1 MVDRAGLMLPESR
14 AAAMELGPQDAFGVA
29 LRDPSRASGLG
40 GLGTTMADVQVAFEQ
55 VVNQPAPDYT
65 TMRAPQAPA
74 GPAVY
79 FDQARNLFSV
89 NGYAFDAEDYNS
101 AVQSRALLDAEP
113 AQPPAGG
120 TWTRIGTGMFE
131 QYLASIEDPT
141 LGTRFGRSF
150 DIGVQNLKTLGG
162 AGLQFLGAEET
173 GAGVVNRASE
183 ELQRLSPF
191 QVSAAE
197 VASGEL
203 GAIEYAVS
211 VLGQQGPNILESIG
225 TALVGAAAGGVASG
239 NPIGAAVGS
248 FGALLS
254 KSALKGAAREAAE
267 AYARGAASTAQKKLL
282 ARIGGAAAATAVN
295 NYAMGVSDVYSET
308 RRQGAGPE
316 NMDARAISAAI
327 GVPYAVLSTI
337 PEAIAAGRLFGF
349 SNAAGGLLRRAGTGA
364 GIGAGLEGVTE
375 AGQEALVM
383 AGGQQFGG
391 DYTDEY
397 LSRLIEAGVAGAVV
411 GGGIGGV
418 VNLRAGKPTD
428 ILQGR
433 QEPPADAAPAPL
445 GLPAPAPLGP
455 PADAAPAPLGLPAP
469 APLGLPA
476 PAAAPAAPGQVE
488 MFTSPEMGIGAATQ
502 ARLTGQQLVGAPRGL
517 TQDTAL
523 LPPVPVAPTADPQLN
538 LPLPISSAPPVTAPN
553 QLQQQLMALQQRQ
566 QQAAAALAAERAAA
580 LAAERAAAPTEIA
593 VEPTPTGEITPREYD
608 AAYGGWE
615 EVRADQSNPD
625 VLPSLPRLNK
635 KAQREW
641 VMAVRAGTADAALF
655 GRLVKRKVSKAEPLV
670 ATGVTATREADIN
683 AMQQQVATARATEAA
698 QQDLQG
704 MAAALRALGQRME
717 RARPPLPANTYG
729 TEAGAPFR
737 NKAQANAPANRK
749 RVAKQINQETGKA
762 VTAKDLEPVEVAG
775 GWALRVKT
783 PPTPPAPKPTLKRGK
798 PDAVREQGAKA
809 STLRKGPKAGGEVRS
824 SDTEGQTATGE
835 GTQETAQENTPQE
848 QSPVREAEVAPPP
861 AKPAKPKKVKL
872 PAEQTAAELDRS
884 IAMGAVET
892 AEGVIT
898 NDARKKRTLLTQ
910 AELDAGVELT
920 VLSQNS
926 DPEVAAA
933 ALDALELNLSATQY
947 KELAAYVERANN
959 HGSLGGDRADANFAG
974 KELQNMVTMFNSGAV
989 PDNSVVA
996 FEARFRGLVARV
1008 RKSDPKADVLGYATV
1023 NNSPNKKMGQIA
1035 HTTPNTNS
1043 GGAFSLASLADVV
1056 LGNGKRAVPLAI
1068 GKQRMIARNILNK
1081 FKVKPELSVFA
1092 SQADMK
1098 QRNPA
1103 LYKRAAAARSQGD
1116 FDSAPAVGYFF
1127 DNQVIIFSD
1136 RVATRQQ
1143 LEFVVAHEVLGH
1155 FGMRSVL
1162 GASEFNTLMDSVYT
1176 DSSPYTKVAID
1187 DMVAARGM
1195 PRAEAVEEYLS
1206 DFAAQVETSVL
1217 RRWWAKAK
1225 DALNKIGFKFDDDV
1239 ARYLMNQSRR
1249 YLRTG
1254 EKGSVFNTDRV
1265 AGTMHQLE
1273 AGTDPTGVGRFSTAA
1288 EQAPIRELGHMVD
1301 DPGRVMP
1308 SSIQDAQD
1316 KFTRAAEVLG
1326 FAPKDLANK
1335 WDSLKRNIA
1344 TPTIFRAMRNEGF
1357 QKVFDILRDR
1367 HNFARAMVTQ
1377 MQTRRDIALNPR
1389 VEKLAKLGMG
1399 GNGISVDGRAKAGYV
1414 LKANRMFH
1422 SYRAKR
1428 LTAGNTPK
1436 LFLREPGTGKLRPVE
1451 ATFDKLLKE
1460 NRLPREQW
1468 AEGVRVP
1475 YDTPIQMT
1483 DAKRAELEAERDAAI
1498 AAATTDKAKNRIT
1511 RDYKARIE
1519 NNTYTGVAY
1528 LDVKQEFTDLE
1539 WGAFNQE
1546 LDAMAHTAR
1555 DVLESILT
1563 KYDQEIS
1570 YSYRRLEKQLS
1581 AAMTDGD
1588 RALMDRAV
1596 RRYVEIQDADLATS
1610 EDGQIDPS
1618 TRNTAAA
1625 EKFLIQFNT
1634 ALLGTGRDRI
1644 YGLFAPNA
1652 DNNDIVALPE
1662 SERKELTDMID
1673 GLRTRYN
1680 PPAKD
1685 EGATATEARRVVQ
1698 REVQLIAQQLTVTQ
1712 DAEKAAVRTIQ
1723 TAYVPIVR
1731 EGEYQTSVVFT
1742 GADGNQYTLG
1752 DSYREQAPYMQF
1764 AKQSDADRAAAEIT
1778 ELFGDTEHTVEV
1790 WDPEADNGRGKLVM
1804 KKGKL
1809 TAVSGTVL
1817 DAPTTDPEISH
1828 DAALRFIRR
1837 FGIPL
1842 TPQKLE
1848 QIITASTT
1856 SGNRAILRQLK
1867 AGFTPGAPNDLT
1879 SAISSHIESRAST
1892 VARNKTGVELENALD
1907 IRGDAKDM
1915 WFGSKK
1921 TYDALKAEYERLKAA
1936 PNPNDDAI
1944 SVARQKFEQYHR
1956 WYITENAPAN
1966 ANKFYNEARTA
1977 VAFLDQQKGVLETDL
1992 ANNKHIATVQMMTSV
2007 SYLGFMAASG
2017 ALNIASV
2024 FTNVPAALGTV
2035 NHKTGFGG
2043 GFGLMRA
2050 TTELAR
2056 MTKVAAGW
2064 GGQKDTAE
2072 YWKGLTAAELKD
2084 MGIESETRD
2093 FIALGIESGIF
2104 QAAQTNSLIGSAR
2117 GRVTSGGVQ
2126 KFLTTYMAPFNW
2138 TEQVGRRT
2146 AGLAGFELMFQRQLA
2161 AGKSREE
2168 AAEAAAKFSAEI
2180 VSTTLGDYTS
2190 VNRPALFRGGVLQF
2204 TFMFKM
2210 FTVNT
2215 AALVANLPPAG
2226 QVALLGSLLLL
2237 SGLRGVP
2244 YAEDIEDLVNT
2255 LAQKF
2260 GIPMPSIRD
2269 SIRRSGDELLPGFGE
2284 VLVSGALNR
2293 IVPFDVGVRFSAG
2306 DILPGTGIGLAGAD
2320 VSREL
2325 IEIGGPM
2332 ASWIQQMVGTAG
2344 NVANI
2349 LPGGKAFSL
2358 ESTLRESP
2366 VSFLRAATDAYAFE
2380 KHGAIV
2386 DKRGYVVSED
2396 YNSAVGI
2403 GRILGLYPGPA
2414 ARAYESI
2421 REAKLITE
2429 YQKSMSVYYRD
2440 RIVAATVAGDNAKVQ
2455 ALYAEAREWNESAE
2469 GTGLEVVNLR
2479 SRVRSALR
2487 SQRLGASER
2496 FLKTTPLS
2504 SRSAAQKIVDAYI
2517 AE

>member
-1 MVDRAGLMLPESR
+1 V
-14 AAAMELGPQDAFGVA
+14 
-29 LRDPSRASGLG
+29 
-40 GLGTTMADVQVAFEQ
+40 
-55 VVNQPAPDYT
+55 
-65 TMRAPQAPA
+65 
-74 GPAVY
+74 
-79 FDQARNLFSV
+79 
-89 NGYAFDAEDYNS
+89 
-101 AVQSRALLDAEP
+101 
-113 AQPPAGG
+113 
-120 TWTRIGTGMFE
+120 
-131 QYLASIEDPT
+131 
-141 LGTRFGRSF
+141 
-150 DIGVQNLKTLGG
+150 
-162 AGLQFLGAEET
+162 
-173 GAGVVNRASE
+173 
-183 ELQRLSPF
+183 
-191 QVSAAE
+191 
-197 VASGEL
+197 
-203 GAIEYAVS
+203 
-211 VLGQQGPNILESIG
+211 
-225 TALVGAAAGGVASG
+225 
-239 NPIGAAVGS
+239 
-248 FGALLS
+248 
-254 KSALKGAAREAAE
+254 
-267 AYARGAASTAQKKLL
+267 
-282 ARIGGAAAATAVN
+282 
-295 NYAMGVSDVYSET
+295 
-308 RRQGAGPE
+308 
-316 NMDARAISAAI
+316 
-327 GVPYAVLSTI
+327 
-337 PEAIAAGRLFGF
+337 
-349 SNAAGGLLRRAGTGA
+349 
-364 GIGAGLEGVTE
+364 
-375 AGQEALVM
+375 
-383 AGGQQFGG
+383 
-391 DYTDEY
+391 
-397 LSRLIEAGVAGAVV
+397 
-411 GGGIGGV
+411 
-418 VNLRAGKPTD
+418 
-428 ILQGR
+428 
-433 QEPPADAAPAPL
+433 
-445 GLPAPAPLGP
+445 
-455 PADAAPAPLGLPAP
+455 
-469 APLGLPA
+469 
-476 PAAAPAAPGQVE
+476 
-488 MFTSPEMGIGAATQ
+488 
-502 ARLTGQQLVGAPRGL
+502 
-517 TQDTAL
+517 
-523 LPPVPVAPTADPQLN
+523 
-538 LPLPISSAPPVTAPN
+538 
-553 QLQQQLMALQQRQ
+553 
-566 QQAAAALAAERAAA
+566 
-580 LAAERAAAPTEIA
+580 
-593 VEPTPTGEITPREYD
+593 
-608 AAYGGWE
+608 
-615 EVRADQSNPD
+615 
-625 VLPSLPRLNK
+625 
-635 KAQREW
+635 
-641 VMAVRAGTADAALF
+641 
-655 GRLVKRKVSKAEPLV
+655 
-670 ATGVTATREADIN
+670 
-683 AMQQQVATARATEAA
+683 
-698 QQDLQG
+698 
-704 MAAALRALGQRME
+704 
-717 RARPPLPANTYG
+717 
-729 TEAGAPFR
+729 
-737 NKAQANAPANRK
+737 
-749 RVAKQINQETGKA
+749 
-762 VTAKDLEPVEVAG
+762 
-775 GWALRVKT
+775 
-783 PPTPPAPKPTLKRGK
+783 
-798 PDAVREQGAKA
+798 
-809 STLRKGPKAGGEVRS
+809 
-824 SDTEGQTATGE
+824 
-835 GTQETAQENTPQE
+835 
-848 QSPVREAEVAPPP
+848 
-861 AKPAKPKKVKL
+861 KPAKPKKVKL
-872 PAEQTAAELDRS
+872 PAEETDAELDAA
-884 IAMGAVET
+884 IAMDAVIK
-892 AEGVIT
+892 AEDVIL

-920 VLSQNS
+920 VLSTNS
-926 DPEVAAA
+926 DPAVAKA
-933 ALDALELNLSATQY
+933 ALDVLELNLPRPQY
-947 KELAAYVERANN
+947 KELAGYVERANN
-959 HGSLGGDRADANFAG
+959 HGSLGGNRADADFAA
-974 KELQNMVTMFNSGAV
+974 KELQTMVTMFNSGAV
-989 PDNSVVA
+989 PDNSAAA
-996 FEARFRGLVARV
+996 FQVRFRELAARV
-1008 RKSDPKADVLGYATV
+1008 RKSDPNADVLGYATV
-1023 NNSPNKKMGQIA
+1023 SNLPNKKAGQIA
-1035 HTTPNTNS
+1035 HTTPNTKP

-1092 SQADMK
+1092 NQADMK

-1162 GASEFNTLMDSVYT
+1162 GTSEFNALMDSVYT
-1176 DSSPYTKVAID
+1176 DSSPYMKLAID
-1187 DMVAARGM
+1187 DMVAARDM

-1206 DFAAQVETSVL
+1206 DFAAQVETSIL

-1265 AGTMHQLE
+1265 GGTMHQLD

-1288 EQAPIRELGHMVD
+1288 GHAPIREMGHMVD
-1301 DPGRVMP
+1301 DPGRIMP

-1377 MQTRRDIALNPR
+1377 MQQRRDIALNPR
-1389 VEKLAKLGMG
+1389 VEALAGVGMG
-1399 GNGISVDGRAKAGYV
+1399 GNGISIDGRAKAGYV

-1422 SYRAKR
+1422 SYRAKA

-1436 LFLREPGTGKLRPVE
+1436 LFIREPGTGKLRPVE
-1451 ATFDKLLKE
+1451 ATFNKLLKE
-1460 NRLPREQW
+1460 NRLSREQW
-1468 AEGVRVP
+1468 AKGVQVP
-1475 YDTPIQMT
+1475 YDTPLEMT

-1511 RDYKARIE
+1511 RDYKAQLER
-1519 NNTYTGVAY
+1519 NTYTGVAY

-1563 KYDQEIS
+1563 KYDQELS
-1570 YSYRRLEKQLS
+1570 YSYRRLGAQLS
-1581 AAMTDGD
+1581 AAMTDSD

-1596 RRYVEIQDADLATS
+1596 RRYVEIQDADLATF
-1610 EDGQIDPS
+1610 EGGQIDPS
-1618 TRNTAAA
+1618 TRNTAGA
-1625 EKFLIQFNT
+1625 EKFLIQFNA

-1652 DNNDIVALPE
+1652 DNDGVVAFPE
-1662 SERKELTDMID
+1662 SERQALTDMID

-1698 REVQLIAQQLTVTQ
+1698 REVQLIAQQLTITQ

-1731 EGEYQTSVVFT
+1731 EGEFQASVVFT

-1778 ELFGDTEHTVEV
+1778 DLFGDAEHTVEV
-1790 WDPEADNGRGKLVM
+1790 WDPEADNGRGGLVM

-1842 TPQKLE
+1842 TPQKLD

-1879 SAISSHIESRAST
+1879 SAISAHIESRAST

-1907 IRGDAKDM
+1907 IKGAAKDM

-1921 TYDALKAEYERLKAA
+1921 TYDGLKAEYETLKAA
-1936 PNPNDDAI
+1936 PNPNEDAI

-1956 WYITENAPAN
+1956 WYVAENAPAN

-1992 ANNKHIATVQMMTSV
+1992 ANNKHIAAAQMMTSV
-2007 SYLGFMAASG
+2007 SYLGFMVASG
-2017 ALNIASV
+2017 ALNLASV

-2050 TTELAR
+2050 ATELAR
-2056 MTKVAAGW
+2056 MTKVAAGL
-2064 GGQKDTAE
+2064 GGEKDTAK
-2072 YWKGLTAAELKD
+2072 YWTDLTSAQLKE

-2117 GRVTSGGVQ
+2117 GRVTSGGAQ

-2138 TEQVGRRT
+2138 TEQVGRRA
-2146 AGLAGFELMFQRQLA
+2146 AGLAGFELMFQRHLA
-2161 AGKSREE
+2161 AGMSRAD
-2168 AAEAAAKFSAEI
+2168 AAEAAAKFSVEL

-2226 QVALLGSLLLL
+2226 RVALLGSLLLL

-2260 GIPMPSIRD
+2260 GIPMPSVRD
-2269 SIRRSGDELLPGFGE
+2269 SIRRSGDELMPGLGGI
-2284 VLVSGALNR
+2284 LVGGALNR
-2293 IVPFDVGVRFSAG
+2293 VVPFDVGVRFSAG
-2306 DILPGTGIGLAGAD
+2306 DIIPGTGIGLAGAD
-2320 VSREL
+2320 VAREL

-2344 NVANI
+2344 NAADI

-2358 ESTLRESP
+2358 EKTLRESP
-2366 VSFLRAATDAYAFE
+2366 VSFLRAAADAYAYE
-2380 KHGAIV
+2380 KHGAVV

-2396 YNSAVGI
+2396 YNAAVGI

-2414 ARAYESI
+2414 AQAYESI
-2421 REAKLITE
+2421 REAKLIVE

-2455 ALYAEAREWNESAE
+2455 ALYAEARDWNESAE

-2504 SRSAAQKIVDAYI
+2504 TRSAAQRIVDAYI

>member
-1 MVDRAGLMLPESR
+1 
-14 AAAMELGPQDAFGVA
+14 
-29 LRDPSRASGLG
+29 
-40 GLGTTMADVQVAFEQ
+40 
-55 VVNQPAPDYT
+55 
-65 TMRAPQAPA
+65 
-74 GPAVY
+74 
-79 FDQARNLFSV
+79 
-89 NGYAFDAEDYNS
+89 
-101 AVQSRALLDAEP
+101 
-113 AQPPAGG
+113 
-120 TWTRIGTGMFE
+120 
-131 QYLASIEDPT
+131 
-141 LGTRFGRSF
+141 
-150 DIGVQNLKTLGG
+150 
-162 AGLQFLGAEET
+162 
-173 GAGVVNRASE
+173 
-183 ELQRLSPF
+183 
-191 QVSAAE
+191 
-197 VASGEL
+197 
-203 GAIEYAVS
+203 
-211 VLGQQGPNILESIG
+211 
-225 TALVGAAAGGVASG
+225 
-239 NPIGAAVGS
+239 
-248 FGALLS
+248 
-254 KSALKGAAREAAE
+254 
-267 AYARGAASTAQKKLL
+267 
-282 ARIGGAAAATAVN
+282 
-295 NYAMGVSDVYSET
+295 
-308 RRQGAGPE
+308 
-316 NMDARAISAAI
+316 
-327 GVPYAVLSTI
+327 
-337 PEAIAAGRLFGF
+337 
-349 SNAAGGLLRRAGTGA
+349 
-364 GIGAGLEGVTE
+364 
-375 AGQEALVM
+375 
-383 AGGQQFGG
+383 
-391 DYTDEY
+391 
-397 LSRLIEAGVAGAVV
+397 
-411 GGGIGGV
+411 
-418 VNLRAGKPTD
+418 
-428 ILQGR
+428 
-433 QEPPADAAPAPL
+433 
-445 GLPAPAPLGP
+445 
-455 PADAAPAPLGLPAP
+455 
-469 APLGLPA
+469 
-476 PAAAPAAPGQVE
+476 
-488 MFTSPEMGIGAATQ
+488 
-502 ARLTGQQLVGAPRGL
+502 
-517 TQDTAL
+517 
-523 LPPVPVAPTADPQLN
+523 
-538 LPLPISSAPPVTAPN
+538 
-553 QLQQQLMALQQRQ
+553 MALQQRQ

-959 HGSLGGDRADANFAG
+959 HGSLGGDRADADFAG
-974 KELQNMVTMFNSGAV
+974 KELQNMVTMFNSGSV

-1162 GASEFNTLMDSVYT
+1162 GASEFNTLMESFYT
-1176 DSSPYTKVAID
+1176 DSVPYMKIAVD
-1187 DMVAARGM
+1187 DMVAARGI

-1206 DFAAQVETSVL
+1206 DFAARVEMSIL

-1225 DALNKIGFKFDDDV
+1225 DALNNIGFKFDDDA

-1254 EKGSVFNTDRV
+1254 EKGSVFNTDLI
-1265 AGTMHQLE
+1265 ANTMHQLD

>member
-1 MVDRAGLMLPESR
+1 MVDQTSNLSGLRAPRPELYSNLPEMGLRSIRPEPAGVQTSR
-14 AAAMELGPQDAFGVA
+14 QQALDRIAGFGAEAAPQLRPPPGAAPQASSGAYYNPSLDRFSVGGVEFGREDYDVA
-29 LRDPSRASGLG
+29 LQASRLAG
-40 GLGTTMADVQVAFEQ
+40 
-55 VVNQPAPDYT
+55 QPAPPPETPGFQPIST
-65 TMRAPQAPA
+65 TMLGDYVASISEGRGFLGNLGVGVRNLGEGVVGGVGRGLQMLGAEGAGGAVAQFAQENIGLSPA
-74 GPAVY
+74 E
-79 FDQARNLFSV
+79 QARSSEIARNQSLL
-89 NGYAFDAEDYNS
+89 GQIGTA
-101 AVQSRALLDAEP
+101 AVQSIP
-113 AQPPAGG
+113 S
-120 TWTRIGTGMFE
+120 IG
-131 QYLASIEDPT
+131 L
-141 LGTRFGRSF
+141 
-150 DIGVQNLKTLGG
+150 
-162 AGLQFLGAEET
+162 
-173 GAGVVNRASE
+173 
-183 ELQRLSPF
+183 
-191 QVSAAE
+191 
-197 VASGEL
+197 
-203 GAIEYAVS
+203 S
-211 VLGQQGPNILESIG
+211 VLGGVGAAGL
-225 TALVGAAAGGVASG
+225 AVRAGAAAGGLTA
-239 NPIGAAVGS
+239 
-248 FGALLS
+248 
-254 KSALKGAAREAAE
+254 KGAALGGVATTILPAELQSSWRAAE
-267 AYARGAASTAQKKLL
+267 QGGFDTADPAVRDDILL
-282 ARIGGAAAATAVN
+282 AALTKTAGQTV
-295 NYAMGVSDVYSET
+295 APAFLAS
-308 RRQGAGPE
+308 
-316 NMDARAISAAI
+316 
-327 GVPYAVLSTI
+327 
-337 PEAIAAGRLFGF
+337 GF
-349 SNAAGGLLRRAGTGA
+349 SPALRRVVSESAQRTMGSRIA
-364 GIGAGLEGVTE
+364 RGIGAGALEGSAE
-375 AGQEALVM
+375 AFAQVVDRVAFDPELRAEFNEADWAALAPLIVNKYGEEALVAFG
-383 AGGQQFGG
+383 AGFLLGG
-391 DYTDEY
+391 PLGALGTPTQVAPTDTPTPIRNADTTAPTDL
-397 LSRLIEAGVAGAVV
+397 LSGAV
-411 GGGIGGV
+411 
-418 VNLRAGKPTD
+418 L
-428 ILQGR
+428 
-433 QEPPADAAPAPL
+433 EPEQVAAPAPL
-445 GLPAPAPLGP
+445 GLPAPEATLGLP
-455 PADAAPAPLGLPAP
+455 YFPDAAPAPGLLPAP
-469 APLGLPA
+469 PAALPAPDRSAAAAPDVIVPPA
-476 PAAAPAAPGQVE
+476 PAAPPVAAAPV
-488 MFTSPEMGIGAATQ
+488 AA
-502 ARLTGQQLVGAPRGL
+502 P
-517 TQDTAL
+517 
-523 LPPVPVAPTADPQLN
+523 PVAPAPV
-538 LPLPISSAPPVTAPN
+538 PAPPTATDLGLEGPVAEGFAMGAARQGPPSPAITAAAPPTTAPN
-553 QLQQQLMALQQRQ
+553 QLQQQLMALRQ
-566 QQAAAALAAERAAA
+566 QQALQQAEQPAPVVEAP
-580 LAAERAAAPTEIA
+580 AEAPIEVP
-593 VEPTPTGEITPREYD
+593 VEPAPTGEITPREYD
-608 AAYGGWE
+608 AAFGDWE
-615 EVRADQSNPD
+615 LIRAQQPNPD
-625 VLPSLPRLNK
+625 TQPTLARLNK

-641 VMAVRAGTADAALF
+641 AMAVRAGTADAALF
-655 GRLVKRKVSKAEPLV
+655 GRLAKRKVRKAEPLV

-683 AMQQQVATARATEAA
+683 AMQQRVTVARAAEAA
-698 QQDLQG
+698 QRDLQG
-704 MAAALRALGQRME
+704 QAAALRALGQRME

-729 TEAGAPFR
+729 TEDGTPFR
-737 NKAQANAPANRK
+737 NKAQANAPTNRK
-749 RVAKQINQETGKA
+749 RVAEQITQETDQA
-762 VTAKDLEPVEVAG
+762 VTPKDLEPVEVAG
-775 GWALRVKT
+775 GWALRVKA
-783 PPTPPAPKPTLKRGK
+783 PPAPPAPKPTLKRGAPSAVQK
-798 PDAVREQGAKA
+798 PSSKKDPLRE
-809 STLRKGPKAGGEVRS
+809 GPKAGGKVRS
-824 SDTEGQTATGE
+824 GDAERQAAAGE
-835 GTQETAQENTPQE
+835 GAQETTQEDTAQEPTA
-848 QSPVREAEVAPPP
+848 VREAEVAPPP
-861 AKPAKPKKVKL
+861 AEPAKKAPAKL
-872 PAEQTAAELDRS
+872 TQAEEDAELDRS
-884 IAMGAVET
+884 IAMEAVEI
-892 AEGVIT
+892 AEDVIL

-910 AELDAGVELT
+910 AELDAGVELMT
-920 VLSQNS
+920 LSKS
-926 DPEVAAA
+926 ADPAVAEA
-933 ALDALELNLSATQY
+933 ALDVLELNLSATQY

-959 HGSLGGDRADANFAG
+959 HESLGGTPEDAAFAG
-974 KELQNMVTMFNSGAV
+974 AELQNMVTMFNSGAV
-989 PDNSVVA
+989 PDNSVAA
-996 FEARFRGLVARV
+996 FEARFKELAMRV
-1008 RKSDPKADVLGYATV
+1008 RKGDPKADVLGYVKV
-1023 NNSPNKKMGQIA
+1023 NNTPNKKMGQIA
-1035 HTTPNTNS
+1035 HTTPNTKP
-1043 GGAFSLASLADVV
+1043 GGAFSLAALADVV

-1081 FKVKPELSVFA
+1081 FKVKPELSIFA
-1092 SQADMK
+1092 DQADMK

-1103 LYKRAAAARSQGD
+1103 LYTRAAAARSQGD
-1116 FDSAPAVGYFF
+1116 FDTAPAVGYFF

-1162 GASEFNTLMDSVYT
+1162 GAAEFNALMDSVYT
-1176 DSSPYTKVAID
+1176 GSTPYTKLAID
-1187 DMVAARGM
+1187 DMVAARGI

-1206 DFAAQVETSVL
+1206 DFAARVEMSVL

-1265 AGTMHQLE
+1265 AATMHQLD

-1288 EQAPIRELGHMVD
+1288 ANAPIRTLGHMVD

-1335 WDSLKRNIA
+1335 WDSLKRNVA

-1377 MQTRRDIALNPR
+1377 MQERRDVALNPR
-1389 VEKLAKLGMG
+1389 VESLASVGLS

-1422 SYRAKR
+1422 SYKAKP
-1428 LTAGNTPK
+1428 LTARNLPK

-1451 ATFDKLLKE
+1451 ATFEKLLKE

-1468 AEGVRVP
+1468 AKGVQVP
-1475 YDTPIQMT
+1475 YDTPLQMT
-1483 DAKRAELEAERDAAI
+1483 DAKRAELEAERDAAL

-1511 RDYKARIE
+1511 RDYKARLE
-1519 NNTYTGVAY
+1519 SNTYTGVAY

-1546 LDAMAHTAR
+1546 LDAIAYTAR

-1596 RRYVEIQDADLATS
+1596 RRYVEIQDANLATF
-1610 EDGQIDPS
+1610 EDGQIDPA
-1618 TRNTAAA
+1618 TRDTAAA
-1625 EKFLIQFNT
+1625 EKFLVQFNA

-1644 YGLFAPNA
+1644 YGLFTPNA
-1652 DNNDIVALPE
+1652 DNDGIVAFPE
-1662 SERKELTDMID
+1662 SERQELTEMID
-1673 GLRTRYN
+1673 GLRSRYT
-1680 PPAKD
+1680 PPAPD
-1685 EGATATEARRVVQ
+1685 ANAPAAADARRVVQ
-1698 REVQLIAQQLTVTQ
+1698 REVQLIAQQLTVAQ

-1731 EGEYQTSVVFT
+1731 EGEYQASVVFT
-1742 GADGNQYTLG
+1742 AADGTQFALG
-1752 DSYREQAPYMQF
+1752 ESYREQAPYMQF

-1778 ELFGDTEHTVEV
+1778 ELFGDTNHTVEV

-1804 KKGKL
+1804 KTGKL
-1809 TAVSGTVL
+1809 SAVSGTVL

-1879 SAISSHIESRAST
+1879 TAISSHIESRAST
-1892 VARNKTGVELENALD
+1892 VARNKTGVALENALD
-1907 IRGDAKDM
+1907 IKGDAKDL
-1915 WFGSKK
+1915 WFGSKQK
-1921 TYDALKAEYERLKAA
+1921 YDALKAEYERLKAA

-1944 SVARQKFEQYHR
+1944 SVARQQFEQYHR
-1956 WYITENAPAN
+1956 WYTTENAPAN

-1992 ANNKHIATVQMMTSV
+1992 ANNKHVASVQMMTSV

-2024 FTNVPAALGTV
+2024 FTNVPAALGTA

-2043 GFGLMRA
+2043 GFGVMRA
-2050 TTELAR
+2050 ATELAR

-2064 GGQKDTAE
+2064 GEQKDTSE
-2072 YWKGLTAAELKD
+2072 YWKKLTAAELKEL
-2084 MGIESETRD
+2084 GIASETRD
-2093 FIALGIESGIF
+2093 FIALGIDSGIF

-2117 GRVTSGGVQ
+2117 GRVTSGGAQ
-2126 KFLTTYMAPFNW
+2126 KFLMTYMAPFNW
-2138 TEQVGRRT
+2138 TEQVGRRAT
-2146 AGLAGFELMFQRQLA
+2146 GLASFELMFQRQLA

-2168 AAEAAAKFSAEI
+2168 AAEAAAKFSVEL

-2204 TFMFKM
+2204 AFMFKM

-2237 SGLRGVP
+2237 SGLRGIP

-2269 SIRRSGDELLPGFGE
+2269 SIRRSGDELLPGLGE
-2284 VLVSGALNR
+2284 ILVSGALNQ
-2293 IVPFDVGVRFSAG
+2293 VLPFDAGVRFSAG
-2306 DILPGTGIGLAGAD
+2306 DIVPGTGIGLAGAD
-2320 VSREL
+2320 VTREL

-2349 LPGGKAFSL
+2349 LPGGQAFSL
-2358 ESTLRESP
+2358 ETTLRESP
-2366 VSFLRAATDAYAFE
+2366 VSFLRAATDAYAYE

-2396 YNSAVGI
+2396 YNSLVGI
-2403 GRILGLYPGPA
+2403 GRVLGLYPGPA

-2421 REAKLITE
+2421 RESKLIVE
-2429 YQKSMSVYYRD
+2429 YQKSVSVYYRD
-2440 RIVAATVAGDNAKVQ
+2440 RIVAATVAGDTAKVQ
-2455 ALYAEAREWNESAE
+2455 ALYAEVRDWNRSAE

-2479 SRVRSALR
+2479 SRVNKALK
-2487 SQRLGASER
+2487 SQRMGASER
-2496 FLKTTPLS
+2496 FLQTTPLS
-2504 SRSAAQKIVDAYI
+2504 ARGAAQRIVDAYI

>member
-1 MVDRAGLMLPESR
+1 
-14 AAAMELGPQDAFGVA
+14 
-29 LRDPSRASGLG
+29 
-40 GLGTTMADVQVAFEQ
+40 
-55 VVNQPAPDYT
+55 
-65 TMRAPQAPA
+65 MR
-74 GPAVY
+74 
-79 FDQARNLFSV
+79 
-89 NGYAFDAEDYNS
+89 
-101 AVQSRALLDAEP
+101 
-113 AQPPAGG
+113 
-120 TWTRIGTGMFE
+120 
-131 QYLASIEDPT
+131 LA
-141 LGTRFGRSF
+141 
-150 DIGVQNLKTLGG
+150 
-162 AGLQFLGAEET
+162 
-173 GAGVVNRASE
+173 
-183 ELQRLSPF
+183 
-191 QVSAAE
+191 
-197 VASGEL
+197 
-203 GAIEYAVS
+203 
-211 VLGQQGPNILESIG
+211 
-225 TALVGAAAGGVASG
+225 
-239 NPIGAAVGS
+239 
-248 FGALLS
+248 
-254 KSALKGAAREAAE
+254 AAE
-267 AYARGAASTAQKKLL
+267 AAAVQLKPDRSPATRSREDIQAAADAEAAALQARKAADAQKMKD
-282 ARIGGAAAATAVN
+282 AEAAAAKLEA
-295 NYAMGVSDVYSET
+295 D
-308 RRQGAGPE
+308 RK
-316 NMDARAISAAI
+316 AA
-327 GVPYAVLSTI
+327 A
-337 PEAIAAGRLFGF
+337 EAAK
-349 SNAAGGLLRRAGTGA
+349 T
-364 GIGAGLEGVTE
+364 
-375 AGQEALVM
+375 
-383 AGGQQFGG
+383 
-391 DYTDEY
+391 
-397 LSRLIEAGVAGAVV
+397 
-411 GGGIGGV
+411 
-418 VNLRAGKPTD
+418 AGKVKGT
-428 ILQGR
+428 R
-433 QEPPADAAPAPL
+433 
-445 GLPAPAPLGP
+445 
-455 PADAAPAPLGLPAP
+455 
-469 APLGLPA
+469 
-476 PAAAPAAPGQVE
+476 
-488 MFTSPEMGIGAATQ
+488 
-502 ARLTGQQLVGAPRGL
+502 
-517 TQDTAL
+517 
-523 LPPVPVAPTADPQLN
+523 
-538 LPLPISSAPPVTAPN
+538 APPEPKDPVSEVSPDMEAV
-553 QLQQQLMALQQRQ
+553 
-566 QQAAAALAAERAAA
+566 AE
-580 LAAERAAAPTEIA
+580 
-593 VEPTPTGEITPREYD
+593 
-608 AAYGGWE
+608 
-615 EVRADQSNPD
+615 
-625 VLPSLPRLNK
+625 
-635 KAQREW
+635 
-641 VMAVRAGTADAALF
+641 
-655 GRLVKRKVSKAEPLV
+655 
-670 ATGVTATREADIN
+670 
-683 AMQQQVATARATEAA
+683 
-698 QQDLQG
+698 
-704 MAAALRALGQRME
+704 
-717 RARPPLPANTYG
+717 
-729 TEAGAPFR
+729 
-737 NKAQANAPANRK
+737 
-749 RVAKQINQETGKA
+749 
-762 VTAKDLEPVEVAG
+762 
-775 GWALRVKT
+775 
-783 PPTPPAPKPTLKRGK
+783 
-798 PDAVREQGAKA
+798 
-809 STLRKGPKAGGEVRS
+809 
-824 SDTEGQTATGE
+824 
-835 GTQETAQENTPQE
+835 
-848 QSPVREAEVAPPP
+848 
-861 AKPAKPKKVKL
+861 
-872 PAEQTAAELDRS
+872 
-884 IAMGAVET
+884 
-892 AEGVIT
+892 AEGVINNT
-898 NDARKKRTLLTQ
+898 SRARRDLLTQ
-910 AELDAGVELT
+910 AELDAGAELT
-920 VLSQNS
+920 VLSTSTDAQ
-926 DPEVAAA
+926 VASAA
-933 ALDALELNLSATQY
+933 KLALGLLSGKQRPQV
-947 KELAAYVERANN
+947 AAYVERVNN
-959 HGSLGGDRADANFAG
+959 HESLGGKRTDADFAA

-989 PDNSVVA
+989 PINSDGV
-996 FEARFRGLVARV
+996 FEQRFKELATRV
-1008 RKSDPKADVLGYATV
+1008 RKSDPNADVLSYATME
-1023 NNSPNKKMGQIA
+1023 NRPNKRYGKIGGTA
-1035 HTTPNTNS
+1035 PNTKP

-1092 SQADMK
+1092 NQADMK

-1155 FGMRSVL
+1155 FGMRAVL
-1162 GASEFNTLMDSVYT
+1162 GTSEFNALMESFYNDSV
-1176 DSSPYTKVAID
+1176 PYMKIAVD
-1187 DMVAARGM
+1187 DMVAARGI

-1206 DFAAQVETSVL
+1206 DFAARVEMSVL
-1217 RRWWAKAK
+1217 RRWWAKVK
-1225 DALNKIGFKFDDDV
+1225 DALNKIGFKFDDDA

-1377 MQTRRDIALNPR
+1377 MQERRDIALNPR
-1389 VEKLAKLGMG
+1389 VEALAGIGMG

-1422 SYRAKR
+1422 SYRAKA

-1460 NRLPREQW
+1460 NRLSREEW
-1468 AEGVRVP
+1468 AKGVRVP
-1475 YDTPIQMT
+1475 YDTPMQMT

-1511 RDYKARIE
+1511 RDYKARLE
-1519 NNTYTGVAY
+1519 SNTYTGVEY

-1546 LDAMAHTAR
+1546 LDAMAYTAR

-1596 RRYVEIQDADLATS
+1596 RRYVEIQDADLATF

-1625 EKFLIQFNT
+1625 EKFLAQFNA

-1652 DNNDIVALPE
+1652 DNDGVVAFPE
-1662 SERKELTDMID
+1662 SERQALTDMID

-1742 GADGNQYTLG
+1742 GVDGNQYTLG

-1842 TPQKLE
+1842 TPQKLD

-1907 IRGDAKDM
+1907 IKGDAKDM

-1921 TYDALKAEYERLKAA
+1921 TYDALKAEYEQLKAA

-1956 WYITENAPAN
+1956 WYVAENAPAN

-1992 ANNKHIATVQMMTSV
+1992 ANNKHIASVQMMTSV
-2007 SYLGFMAASG
+2007 SYLGFMVASG

-2050 TTELAR
+2050 ATELAR
-2056 MTKVAAGW
+2056 MTKVAAGL

-2117 GRVTSGGVQ
+2117 GRVTSGGAQ

-2138 TEQVGRRT
+2138 TEQVGRRA

-2168 AAEAAAKFSAEI
+2168 AAEAAAKFSVEI

-2260 GIPMPSIRD
+2260 GIPMPSVRD
-2269 SIRRSGDELLPGFGE
+2269 SIRRSGDELIPGFGE

-2306 DILPGTGIGLAGAD
+2306 DIIPGTGIGLAGAD

-2344 NVANI
+2344 NAADI

-2414 ARAYESI
+2414 AQAYESI

-2455 ALYAEAREWNESAE
+2455 ALYAEVRDWNESAE

-2487 SQRLGASER
+2487 SQRLGATER
-2496 FLKTTPLS
+2496 FLKTTALS
-2504 SRSAAQKIVDAYI
+2504 SRSAAQRIVDAYI